1 MMDIKQIIKEI
12 GRGKLHARHLD
23 EQTATALYRAMLN
36 DEVDDLSLGA
46 ILIALRIKGE
56 GEEELLGFYRGLEDF
71 LPQWP
76 ALSNTII
83 IPSYNGARRQA
94 NMTPL
99 LALLLHKFGVNV
111 FLHGV
116 HNDPTRVTS
125 AQIFAAMNIKPA
137 RDITESHRQI
147 LETGFS
153 FMTIETLCPP
163 LAKQLD
169 LRWHLGLRNSAHT
182 LAKLISP
189 FIAQAGVRLTSVSHP
204 EYLPKVTQFFSDIG
218 AKALVSNG
226 CEGEVYL
233 NPQRPSAMHYV
244 NNDGSDIS
252 EIVARGIAATTPL
265 AANKEIATT
274 VEWTQAVLTKQCPIP
289 LPLRQQIISC
299 LVVCGRFAA
308 PTEADSWLVEQGY

>member
-1 MMDIKQIIKEI
+1 MDIKQVIKEI

-23 EQTATALYRAMLN
+23 EETAAALYGAILR

-56 GEEELLGFYRGLEDF
+56 GEEELLGFYRGLEAF

-76 ALSNTII
+76 ALPNTLI

-99 LALLLHKFGVNV
+99 LALLLHKCGVNI

-116 HNDPTRVTS
+116 HNDPTRITS
-125 AQIFAAMNIKPA
+125 AAILAAMGINPA
-137 RDITESHRQI
+137 GDTAESHQQL

-153 FMTIETLCPP
+153 FMTIDTLCPP

-189 FIAQAGVRLTSVSHP
+189 FVAQAGVRLTSVSHP
-204 EYLPKVTQFFSDIG
+204 EYLPKVTQFFRDIQ

-233 NPQRPSAMHYV
+233 NPQRPSVVHYV
-244 NNDGSDIS
+244 DTEANETL
-252 EIVARGIAATTPL
+252 EILARGVAAQTPL
-265 AANKEIATT
+265 AANKEIETT
-274 VEWTQAVLTKQCPIP
+274 IVWMQAVLDKHIPIP
-289 LPLRQQIISC
+289 LPLREQMICC
-299 LVVCGRFAA
+299 LTVCGRFSSQRD
-308 PTEADSWLVEQGY
+308 ADLWLTEQGY

>member
-1 MMDIKQIIKEI
+1 MDSKQIIKEI

-23 EQTATALYRAMLN
+23 EDTATALYRAMLS

-76 ALSNTII
+76 ALPNTLI

-99 LALLLHKFGVNV
+99 LALLLHKCGVNV
-111 FLHGV
+111 FLHGI
-116 HNDPTRVTS
+116 HCDPTRFTS
-125 AQIFAAMNIKPA
+125 AEIFAAMDIKPA
-137 RDITESHRQI
+137 RDIAESHQQM
-147 LETGFS
+147 LATGFS
-153 FMTIETLCPP
+153 FMTIDTLCPP

-189 FIAQAGVRLTSVSHP
+189 FVAHAGVRISSVSHP
-204 EYLPKVTQFFSDIG
+204 EYLPKVIQFFRDIH

-233 NPQRPSAMHYV
+233 NPQRPSAIHYV
-244 NNDGSDIS
+244 NNEGSDTS
-252 EIVARGIAATTPL
+252 EILPRGIPAQTPL
-265 AANKEIATT
+265 AGSKEIATT
-274 VEWTQAVLTKQCPIP
+274 VEWMQAVLSQKCPIP
-289 LPLRQQIISC
+289 VPLREQIISC
-299 LVVCGRFAA
+299 LVVCERFS
-308 PTEADSWLVEQGY
+308 TQSEADSWLTEQGY

>member
-1 MMDIKQIIKEI
+1 MDIKQVIKEI

-23 EQTATALYRAMLN
+23 EDTAAALYSAMLR

-56 GEEELLGFYRGLEDF
+56 GEEELLGFYRGVEAF

-76 ALSNTII
+76 ALPNTLI

-99 LALLLHKFGVNV
+99 LALLLHKCGVNV

-116 HNDPTRVTS
+116 HHDPTRITS
-125 AQIFAAMNIKPA
+125 AAILAAMDIIPA
-137 RDITESHRQI
+137 RDIAESHQQL

-153 FMTIETLCPP
+153 FMTIDTLCPP

-189 FIAQAGVRLTSVSHP
+189 FVAQAGVRLTSVSHP
-204 EYLPKVTQFFSDIG
+204 EYLPKVTQFFHDIH

-233 NPQRPSAMHYV
+233 NPQRPSAMHFV
-244 NNDGSDIS
+244 NNEEGNTF
-252 EIVARGIAATTPL
+252 EILPRGVPAQTPL

-274 VEWTQAVLTKQCPIP
+274 IAWMRAVVDKHTPIP
-289 LPLRQQIISC
+289 LPLREQMICC
-299 LVVCGRFAA
+299 LVVCGRFCSQRD
-308 PTEADSWLVEQGY
+308 ADLWLTEQGY

>member
-1 MMDIKQIIKEI
+1 MDIKQIIKEI

-125 AQIFAAMNIKPA
+125 AQILAAMNIKPA

-153 FMTIETLCPP
+153 FMTIDTLCPP

-189 FIAQAGVRLTSVSHP
+189 FVAQAGVRLTSVSHP

-244 NNDGSDIS
+244 DNDGSDIS
-252 EIVARGIAATTPL
+252 EIVARGTAAKTPL

-274 VEWTQAVLTKQCPIP
+274 LAWTQAVLTKQCPIP
-289 LPLRQQIISC
+289 LPLREQIISC
-299 LVVCGRFAA
+299 LVVCGRFAS

>member
-1 MMDIKQIIKEI
+1 MDIKQVIKEI

-23 EQTATALYRAMLN
+23 EETAAALYGAILR

-56 GEEELLGFYRGLEDF
+56 GEEEILGFYRGLEAF

-76 ALSNTII
+76 ALPNTLI

-99 LALLLHKFGVNV
+99 LALLLHKCGVNV

-116 HNDPTRVTS
+116 HNDPTRITS
-125 AQIFAAMNIKPA
+125 AAILAAMGINPA
-137 RDITESHRQI
+137 GDIAESHQQL

-153 FMTIETLCPP
+153 FMTIDTLCPP

-189 FIAQAGVRLTSVSHP
+189 FVAQAGVRLTSVSHP
-204 EYLPKVTQFFSDIG
+204 EYLPKVTQFFRDIQ

-244 NNDGSDIS
+244 DIEANETL
-252 EIVARGIAATTPL
+252 EILARGVPAQTPL

-274 VEWTQAVLTKQCPIP
+274 IAWMQAVLDKHIAIP
-289 LPLRQQIISC
+289 LPLREQMISC
-299 LVVCGRFAA
+299 LVVCGRFGSQRD
-308 PTEADSWLVEQGY
+308 ADLWLTEQGY

>member
-1 MMDIKQIIKEI
+1 MDIKQIIKEI

-23 EQTATALYRAMLN
+23 EETATTLYRAILG

-56 GEEELLGFYRGLEDF
+56 GEEELLGFYRALETF

-76 ALSNTII
+76 TLPNTLI

-94 NMTPL
+94 NLTPL
-99 LALLLHKFGVNV
+99 LALLLHKCGVNV
-111 FLHGV
+111 FLHGI
-116 HNDPTRVTS
+116 HNDPTRITS
-125 AQIFAAMNIKPA
+125 AQILAAMGVRPA
-137 RDITESHRQI
+137 RDVAESHQQI
-147 LETGFS
+147 VETGFS
-153 FMTIETLCPP
+153 FITIDTLCPP

-189 FIAQAGVRLTSVSHP
+189 FVADAGVRLTSVSHP
-204 EYLPKVTQFFSDIG
+204 EYLPKVTQFFCDIH

-233 NPQRPSAMHYV
+233 NTQRPSPIHYV
-244 NNDGSDIS
+244 DNEGNNVS
-252 EIVARGIAATTPL
+252 EILPRGVPAQTPL
-265 AANKEIATT
+265 AANKEVATT
-274 VEWTQAVLTKQCPIP
+274 VAWMQAVLNKECPIP
-289 LPLRQQIISC
+289 LPLREQIICS
-299 LVVCGRFAA
+299 LVVCERFASQS
-308 PTEADSWLVEQGY
+308 EADSWLTEQGY

>member
-1 MMDIKQIIKEI
+1 MDIKQIIKEI

-23 EQTATALYRAMLN
+23 LDNATALYRAILG
-36 DEVDDLSLGA
+36 DDVDDLSLGA

-56 GEEELLGFYRGLEDF
+56 GEEELLGFYRALEDC
-71 LPQWP
+71 LPQWS
-76 ALSNTII
+76 ALPHTVV

-111 FLHGV
+111 FLHGI
-116 HNDPTRVTS
+116 HCDPTRITS
-125 AQIFAAMNIKPA
+125 AEILAAMEIKPA
-137 RDITESHRQI
+137 ETIAEGHRQM
-147 LETGFS
+147 LDTSFS
-153 FMTIETLCPP
+153 FMTIDTLCPP

-189 FIAQAGVRLTSVSHP
+189 FTAQAGVRLTSVSHP
-204 EYLPKVTQFFSDIG
+204 EYLPKVTQFFRDIH

-233 NPQRPSAMHYV
+233 NPQRPSAIQYV
-244 NNDGSDIS
+244 NNDGSDVS
-252 EIVARGIAATTPL
+252 EMIPRGVPAQTPL
-265 AANKEIATT
+265 AANKDIETT
-274 VEWTQAVLTKQCPIP
+274 VNWMHAVLEKKYPIP
-289 LPLRQQIISC
+289 LPLREQIISS
-299 LVVCGRFAA
+299 LVVCERFNSLS
-308 PTEADSWLVEQGY
+308 EAGSWLAEQGY